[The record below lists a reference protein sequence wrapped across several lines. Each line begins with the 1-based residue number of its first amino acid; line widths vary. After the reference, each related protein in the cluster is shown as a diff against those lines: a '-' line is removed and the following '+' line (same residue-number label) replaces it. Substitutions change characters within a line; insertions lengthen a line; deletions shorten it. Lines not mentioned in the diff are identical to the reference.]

1 MALGTNVRGGRDR
14 NREGKNGGDIV
25 IEFHIQPLVAGQ
37 IAAVAILFEMQLAE
51 HGVARSQEEL
61 VSGLTTLLAEPGQGF
76 VLVALAEEK
85 PIGVAYVARILSL
98 EHGGWSGW
106 LDELY
111 VLPLWREQ
119 GVGSALLSA
128 AIAGATARAWESLD
142 LEVDSNHQRVIPLY
156 ERNRFAPVHRT
167 RFVRYLKSL

>member
-1 MALGTNVRGGRDR
+1 M
-14 NREGKNGGDIV
+14 
-25 IEFHIQPLVAGQ
+25 IEFHIQPLAAGQ

-51 HGVARSQEEL
+51 HDVARSREEL

-111 VLPLWREQ
+111 VLPPWRER
-119 GVGSALLSA
+119 GVGSALLAA
-128 AIAGATARAWESLD
+128 AIAGATARDWESLD

-156 ERNRFAPVHRT
+156 ERNRFEPVHRT
-167 RFVRYLKSL
+167 RFVRHLKSL